1 MLTPELNKLRKILK
15 YNNEEELDS
24 NKLLEELEYL
34 YMLGPKEDVL
44 LESLSTSSGRCLV
57 CGRPIP

>member
-24 NKLLEELEYL
+24 NKLLEDLEYL

-44 LESLSTSSGRCLV
+44 SESLSVSLGICPV
-57 CGRPIP
+57 CGRSFS